1 MNQRDTKFVSR
12 IIVLSMT
19 SLVFSIGVRIVL
31 ENEQLTKL
39 IPRSVARE
47 FLLVFAPL
55 VSLMVI
61 HYTLAV
67 KSFGMRSIQTEG
79 LVYFFCASI
88 FLTITLA
95 YFFGQSVVLPPENCP
110 WWQIR
115 GCDGAIQ
122 RQASYFWS
130 SPFTFFGL
138 FALLLALRRERIL
151 PRG

>member
-95 YFFGQSVVLPPENCP
+95 YFLGRVSYCLLRTVHGGKFEVVTARYNGRQVIFGAHRLHFLDSLHYS
-110 WWQIR
+110 WR
-115 GCDGAIQ
+115 
-122 RQASYFWS
+122 
-130 SPFTFFGL
+130 
-138 FALLLALRRERIL
+138 
-151 PRG
+151 